1 MGLQVGGIGLKTL
14 LISRLRDSNY
24 TLDRKLCK
32 NNSLDSGFL
41 LSENYHMPTV
51 NRILCVLLVM
61 VSLQFR
67 YTSKTQ
73 K

>member
-1 MGLQVGGIGLKTL
+1 MGLQVGEIGLKTL

-51 NRILCVLLVM
+51 NRILCVPLVM
-61 VSLQFR
+61 VIMVYYFVQ
-67 YTSKTQ
+67 
-73 K
+73 